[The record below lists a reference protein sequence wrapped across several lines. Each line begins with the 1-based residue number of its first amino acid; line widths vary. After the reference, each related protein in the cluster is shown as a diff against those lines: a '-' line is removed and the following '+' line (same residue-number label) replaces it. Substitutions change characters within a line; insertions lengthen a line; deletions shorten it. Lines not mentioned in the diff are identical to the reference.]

1 MTIITR
7 SDVVAASRGREVKP
21 KEEDEEAERL
31 EKRIRRKREE
41 CSFQLLIMLQCRHA
55 LYRNNV
61 TPLYHPLRSTRH
73 RMVKNT

>member
-41 CSFQLLIMLQCRHA
+41 FSFQLLIMLQCRPRSSITMSP
-55 LYRNNV
+55 LFT
-61 TPLYHPLRSTRH
+61 TP
-73 RMVKNT
+73 